1 MKEAAGSYRSS
12 GLFLYLR
19 WATIRYSPFI
29 ILHLQTCNLH
39 LHGAAHHS
47 LTVPIAQT
55 SVYTFPNVDALIN
68 FTEER
73 MFWDEPE
80 REEYGRYG
88 NPTVRAAEA
97 KLAALEEA
105 QDAIL
110 VSSGMGAVTATL
122 LLMLQQGDHLILLDQ
137 CYLQT
142 LDFCR
147 DFLNRFG
154 IEYTFVPPGD
164 YAALEAAIQPNTR
177 LIFTES
183 PTNPF
188 MYCIDPARLV
198 EIAQRHKI
206 KTVVD
211 ATFAT
216 PINCQLLTY
225 GIDLVIHSITKYL
238 GGHND
243 LMAGAVVGS
252 YDLITPLRQTQ
263 AMLGNIIDPH
273 TAYLI
278 LRGMK
283 TLSVRMERHNANGL
297 AVAQFLEG
305 HPLVRKVWYPGLK
318 CHPDHAIAQATMDGS
333 GSVVSFELD
342 VPLELCYR
350 FIDSL
355 NIPAIGPSLG
365 GVESIISPLALMGYA
380 HLPEEERL
388 ALGIRDELIRFCI
401 GIEDP
406 ADLIADLDQAL
417 HKIDKGEKQ

>member
-1 MKEAAGSYRSS
+1 
-12 GLFLYLR
+12 
-19 WATIRYSPFI
+19 
-29 ILHLQTCNLH
+29 
-39 LHGAAHHS
+39 
-47 LTVPIAQT
+47 V
-55 SVYTFPNVDALIN
+55 V
-68 FTEER
+68 
-73 MFWDEPE
+73 
-80 REEYGRYG
+80 
-88 NPTVRAAEA
+88 
-97 KLAALEEA
+97 
-105 QDAIL
+105 
-110 VSSGMGAVTATL
+110 
-122 LLMLQQGDHLILLDQ
+122 
-137 CYLQT
+137 
-142 LDFCR
+142 R

-225 GIDLVIHSITKYL
+225 GIDLVI
-238 GGHND
+238 
-243 LMAGAVVGS
+243 
-252 YDLITPLRQTQ
+252 
-263 AMLGNIIDPH
+263 PH